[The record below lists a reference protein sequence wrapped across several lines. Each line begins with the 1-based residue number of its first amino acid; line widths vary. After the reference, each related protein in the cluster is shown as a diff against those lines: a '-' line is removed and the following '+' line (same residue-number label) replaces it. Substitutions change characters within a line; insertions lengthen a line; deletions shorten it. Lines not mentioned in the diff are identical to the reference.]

1 MLLFPVFDEIYRV
14 GALSSVVEHL
24 VYTEVAG
31 GSNPSAP
38 TTFQTVGTPVRSIA
52 TEIVRRLQAAG
63 FPAFWVGGCV
73 RDFLL
78 GREPGDYDIATAARP
93 EQIEALFPR
102 TLPVGRKFGVMI
114 VLEGGE
120 QFQVATFR
128 AEADYR
134 DGRHPEQVTF
144 GDAPADASR
153 RDFTVNGLFFDPIK
167 NELHDWVGGEKDLRA
182 KIIRTIGVP
191 AERFGEDH
199 LRMLRA
205 VRFAAQLGFE
215 IEPETFAAIQ
225 AHAAKIKTISAER
238 VRDELIKLFAPPGP
252 GAPALPN
259 AARGLELLRDSGLL
273 GHVLPELA
281 ATVRCE
287 QSPDHHPEGSVFNH
301 LCLMLA
307 QMPPGADPLLPWA
320 VLMHD
325 IAKPLT
331 ASRDEKTGSIH
342 FYEHEK
348 IGATM
353 AEEIMGRLRFPNQ
366 QIETVA
372 AVVRHHMQFK
382 DALKMRKS
390 TLRRL
395 LMRATFPLE
404 LALHRLDCLGSHRRL
419 DIHDFLVGQARELER
434 QPQMHPPLV
443 TGGDLLALGAKPG
456 PELGRLLA
464 EIRELQLSDELKSPE
479 EARAWVRSRL

>member
-1 MLLFPVFDEIYRV
+1 MPGLNVRRCQSGQPSLTCT
-14 GALSSVVEHL
+14 GWALSSVVEHL

-38 TTFQTVGTPVRSIA
+38 TNFFNPPAIVRAIATDIVRS
-52 TEIVRRLQAAG
+52 LQAAG
-63 FPAFWVGGCV
+63 FAAFWVGGCV
-73 RDFLL
+73 RDCLL
-78 GREPGDYDIATAARP
+78 EREPGDYDIATAALP
-93 EQIEALFPR
+93 EQIEKIFPR
-102 TLPVGRKFGVMI
+102 TIPVGRKFGVMI
-114 VLEGGE
+114 VVEGGE

-167 NELHDWVGGEKDLRA
+167 KQLHDWVGGEKDLRS

-191 AERFGEDH
+191 ADRFGEDH
-199 LRMLRA
+199 LRLLRA

-215 IEPETFAAIQ
+215 IEPETFAAVQ

-238 VRDELIKLFAPPGP
+238 VRDELIKLFAPPH
-252 GAPALPN
+252 AV
-259 AARGLELLRDSGLL
+259 RGLQLLRESGLL
-273 GHVLPELA
+273 EHLLPELA
-281 ATVRCE
+281 ATVHCE
-287 QSPDHHPEGSVFNH
+287 QSPDYHPEGSVFNH
-301 LCLMLA
+301 LRLMLE
-307 QMPPGADPLLPWA
+307 QMPPDADRLLPWA

-331 ASRDEKTGSIH
+331 SSRDEKTGSIH

-348 IGATM
+348 IGADM
-353 AEEIMGRLRFPNQ
+353 AEQILERLRFPNK
-366 QIETVA
+366 QIEAVVA
-372 AVVRHHMQFK
+372 AVRHHMQFK
-382 DALKMRKS
+382 DALRMRKS

-395 LMRATFPLE
+395 LMRETFPLE

-419 DIHDFLVGQARELER
+419 DVYDFLVEQARALAQ
-434 QPQMHPPLV
+434 QPEIRPPLL
-443 TGGDLLALGAKPG
+443 TGDDLIALGVKPG
-456 PELGRLLA
+456 PELGKRLA
-464 EIRELQLSDELKSPE
+464 EIRELQLSDEVKTPA
-479 EARAWVRSRL
+479 EALAWAKARL